1 MIGRMY
7 QVKKASRTGFIPLR
21 HLNYH
26 VREWGSPRLGQLPL
40 FMVHGWMDVSASF
53 QFVVDAMQQ
62 DRHIISPDWRGFGLT
77 DPGEVDSF
85 WYPDYLADLD
95 ALIDHFQPEGPID
108 LLGHSMG
115 GTVVSMYA
123 GARPERIRRLINLEG
138 FGLATTKPSQAP
150 GRYAKWLNEVK
161 AARQGELN
169 LRTYPNSEAVAQ
181 RLIKTNP
188 RLSLDK
194 ALWLAQHW
202 AKPNANGEWEI
213 LGHAA
218 HKVINPY
225 LFRVEEMLALFV
237 LFSRAAAHGIGLPVI
252 LPPVIVQL
260 GQRRKFLFEI
270 RVAGF
275 GAGRG
280 TFQARSLILGQLFQQ
295 RILLQFFMDELRQFQ
310 GRHLQ

>member
-1 MIGRMY
+1 MKYILMIERMY
-7 QVKKASRTGFIPLR
+7 QVKNISRTSFIRLR
-21 HLNYH
+21 QLNYH
-26 VREWGSPRLGQLPL
+26 VREWGTPRPGQLPL

-62 DRHIISPDWRGFGLT
+62 DRHIIAPDWRGFGLT
-77 DPGEVDSF
+77 DVGEVDTF

-95 ALIDHFQPEGPID
+95 ALVDHFQPEGHID

-138 FGLATTKPSQAP
+138 FGLAATKPTQAP

-161 AARQGELN
+161 AARQGEKN
-169 LRTYPNSEAVAQ
+169 LRSYPDSEAVAQ

-194 ALWLAQHW
+194 AQWLAQHW
-202 AKPNANGEWEI
+202 AKPNSKGEWEI
-213 LGHAA
+213 LGHPA

-225 LFRVEEMLALFV
+225 LFRVEEMLA
-237 LFSRAAAHGIGLPVI
+237 I
-252 LPPVIVQL
+252 
-260 GQRRKFLFEI
+260 FLINE
-270 RVAGF
+270 V
-275 GAGRG
+275 
-280 TFQARSLILGQLFQQ
+280 
-295 RILLQFFMDELRQFQ
+295 D
-310 GRHLQ
+310 

>member
-1 MIGRMY
+1 MY
-7 QVKKASRTGFIPLR
+7 QVQKASRTSFIRLR

-26 VREWGSPRLGQLPL
+26 VREWGTPRPGQLPL

-53 QFVVDAMQQ
+53 QFVVDAMQE

-77 DPGEVDSF
+77 DVGEVDTF

-95 ALIDHFQPEGPID
+95 ALIDHFQPEGHID

-138 FGLATTKPSQAP
+138 FGLAATKPSQAP

-161 AARQGELN
+161 AARQGEMN
-169 LRTYPNSEAVAQ
+169 LRTYADSDAVAQ

-194 ALWLAQHW
+194 AQWLAQHW
-202 AKPNANGEWEI
+202 AQQNSNGEWEI
-213 LGHAA
+213 LGHPA

-225 LFRVEEMLALFV
+225 LFRVEEILAIYQSISAPV
-237 LFSRAAAHGIGLPVI
+237 LNVEASQNDLEKWWQGKYKLEEFHERIKHIKDIHSVTIQDAGHMMHHDQPQI
-252 LPPVIVQL
+252 LAQHIEA
-260 GQRRKFLFEI
+260 FL
-270 RVAGF
+270 
-275 GAGRG
+275 
-280 TFQARSLILGQLFQQ
+280 QQ
-295 RILLQFFMDELRQFQ
+295 P
-310 GRHLQ
+310 

>member
-1 MIGRMY
+1 MMEGMY
-7 QVKKASRTGFIPLR
+7 NVQKASRSAFVPIRNLQ
-21 HLNYH
+21 YH
-26 VREWGSPRLGQLPL
+26 VRLWGEPGPGKTPL

-62 DRHIISPDWRGFGLT
+62 DRHIIAPDWRGFGLT
-77 DPGEVDSF
+77 DVGEVDSF

-123 GARPERIRRLINLEG
+123 GVRPERIRKLINLEG
-138 FGLATTKPSQAP
+138 FGLAATKPSQAP
-150 GRYAKWLNEVK
+150 GRYAKWLNQIK
-161 AARQGELN
+161 S
-169 LRTYPNSEAVAQ
+169 LREGGISLRSYPDTEAVAQ
-181 RLIKTNP
+181 RLIRTNP

-202 AKPNANGEWEI
+202 AKENAEGLWDI

-225 LFRVEEMLALFV
+225 LFRVEEMLALYRNISAPV
-237 LFSRAAAHGIGLPVI
+237 LNVEASQNDLEKWWEGKYTLDEFHERLQSIADLRSVTIEDAGHMMHHDQPLALAQHIEA
-252 LPPVIVQL
+252 
-260 GQRRKFLFEI
+260 FL
-270 RVAGF
+270 
-275 GAGRG
+275 
-280 TFQARSLILGQLFQQ
+280 QQ
-295 RILLQFFMDELRQFQ
+295 P
-310 GRHLQ
+310 

>member
-7 QVKKASRTGFIPLR
+7 QVQKASRTSFIKLR
-21 HLNYH
+21 QLKYH
-26 VREWGSPRLGQLPL
+26 VREWGTPRPGQLPL

-77 DPGEVDSF
+77 DVGKVDTF

-95 ALIDHFQPEGPID
+95 ALVDHFQPEGQID

-138 FGLATTKPSQAP
+138 FGLAATQPSQAP
-150 GRYAKWLNEVK
+150 RRYAKWLNEVK
-161 AARQGELN
+161 AARQGEMN
-169 LRTYPNSEAVAQ
+169 LRTYPDSEAVAQ

-194 ALWLAQHW
+194 AQWLAQHW
-202 AKPNANGEWEI
+202 AQQNSNGEWEI
-213 LGHAA
+213 LGHPA

-225 LFRVEEMLALFV
+225 LFRVEEMLAIYQSISGPV
-237 LFSRAAAHGIGLPVI
+237 LNVEASQNDLEKWWQGKYKLEEFHERLKDIKDIHSVTIQDAGHMMHHDQPLELAQHIEA
-252 LPPVIVQL
+252 
-260 GQRRKFLFEI
+260 FL
-270 RVAGF
+270 
-275 GAGRG
+275 
-280 TFQARSLILGQLFQQ
+280 QQ
-295 RILLQFFMDELRQFQ
+295 P
-310 GRHLQ
+310 

>member
-1 MIGRMY
+1 MY
-7 QVKKASRTGFIPLR
+7 QVQKASRTSFIRLR
-21 HLNYH
+21 QLNYH
-26 VREWGSPRLGQLPL
+26 VREWGTPRPDQLPL

-77 DPGEVDSF
+77 DVGEVDTF

-95 ALIDHFQPEGPID
+95 ALVDHFQPEGQID

-138 FGLATTKPSQAP
+138 FGLAATKPTQAP

-169 LRTYPNSEAVAQ
+169 LRAYPDSDAVAQ

-194 ALWLAQHW
+194 AQWLAQHW
-202 AKPNANGEWEI
+202 AQKNSIGEWEI
-213 LGHAA
+213 LGHPA

-225 LFRVEEMLALFV
+225 LFRVEEMLAIYQSISAPV
-237 LFSRAAAHGIGLPVI
+237 LNVEASQNDLEKWWQGKYKLEEFHDRLRHIKDIRTITIQDAGHMMHHDQP
-252 LPPVIVQL
+252 QL
-260 GQRRKFLFEI
+260 LAQHIEAFL
-270 RVAGF
+270 
-275 GAGRG
+275 
-280 TFQARSLILGQLFQQ
+280 QQ
-295 RILLQFFMDELRQFQ
+295 P
-310 GRHLQ
+310 

>member
-1 MIGRMY
+1 MY
-7 QVKKASRTGFIPLR
+7 QVQKASRTSFIRLR
-21 HLNYH
+21 QLNYH
-26 VREWGSPRLGQLPL
+26 VREWGTPRPGQLPL

-77 DPGEVDSF
+77 DVGEVDTF

-95 ALIDHFQPEGPID
+95 ALIDHFLPEGQID

-138 FGLATTKPSQAP
+138 FGLAATKPSQAP
-150 GRYAKWLNEVK
+150 GRYAKWLNEIK
-161 AARQGELN
+161 ATRQGEMN
-169 LRTYPNSEAVAQ
+169 LRSYADSDAVAQ

-194 ALWLAQHW
+194 AQWLAQHW
-202 AKPNANGEWEI
+202 AQQNSKGEWEI
-213 LGHAA
+213 LGHPA

-225 LFRVEEMLALFV
+225 LFRVEEMLAIYQSISAPV
-237 LFSRAAAHGIGLPVI
+237 LNVEASQNDLEKWWQGKYTQEEFHERIKHIKDIHSITIQDAGHMMHHDQPQI
-252 LPPVIVQL
+252 LAQHIEA
-260 GQRRKFLFEI
+260 FL
-270 RVAGF
+270 
-275 GAGRG
+275 
-280 TFQARSLILGQLFQQ
+280 QQ
-295 RILLQFFMDELRQFQ
+295 P
-310 GRHLQ
+310 

>member
-1 MIGRMY
+1 MY
-7 QVKKASRTGFIPLR
+7 QVQKASRTSFIRLR

-26 VREWGSPRLGQLPL
+26 VREWGTPRPGQLPL

-53 QFVVDAMQQ
+53 QFVVDAMQE

-77 DPGEVDSF
+77 DVGEVDTF

-95 ALIDHFQPEGPID
+95 ALVDHFQPEGHID

-123 GARPERIRRLINLEG
+123 GARPERIRKLINLEG
-138 FGLATTKPSQAP
+138 FGLAATKPSQAP

-161 AARQGELN
+161 AARQGEMN
-169 LRTYPNSEAVAQ
+169 LRTYADSDAVAQ

-194 ALWLAQHW
+194 AQWLAQHW
-202 AKPNANGEWEI
+202 AQQNSNGEWEI
-213 LGHAA
+213 LGHPA

-225 LFRVEEMLALFV
+225 LFRVEEILAIYQSISAPV
-237 LFSRAAAHGIGLPVI
+237 LNVEASQNDLEKWWQGKYKLEEFHERIKHIKDIHSVTIQDAGHMMHHDQPQI
-252 LPPVIVQL
+252 LAQHIEA
-260 GQRRKFLFEI
+260 FL
-270 RVAGF
+270 
-275 GAGRG
+275 
-280 TFQARSLILGQLFQQ
+280 QQ
-295 RILLQFFMDELRQFQ
+295 P
-310 GRHLQ
+310 

>member
-1 MIGRMY
+1 MIERMY
-7 QVKKASRTGFIPLR
+7 QVKNISRTSFIRLR
-21 HLNYH
+21 QLNYH
-26 VREWGSPRLGQLPL
+26 VREWGTPSQSQLPL

-62 DRHIISPDWRGFGLT
+62 DRHIIAPDWRGFGLT
-77 DPGEVDSF
+77 DVGEVDTF

-95 ALIDHFQPEGPID
+95 ALVDHFQPEGNID

-138 FGLATTKPSQAP
+138 FGLAATKPTQAP

-161 AARQGELN
+161 AARQGEMN
-169 LRTYPNSEAVAQ
+169 LRTYPDSEAVAQ

-194 ALWLAQHW
+194 AQWLAQHW
-202 AKPNANGEWEI
+202 AKPNSKGEWEI
-213 LGHAA
+213 LGHPA

-225 LFRVEEMLALFV
+225 LFRVEEMLAIYQSISAPV
-237 LFSRAAAHGIGLPVI
+237 LNVEASQNDLEKWWQGKYKLEEFHERLKHIKDIQSVTIQDAGHMMHHDQPFELAQHIEA
-252 LPPVIVQL
+252 
-260 GQRRKFLFEI
+260 FL
-270 RVAGF
+270 
-275 GAGRG
+275 
-280 TFQARSLILGQLFQQ
+280 QQ
-295 RILLQFFMDELRQFQ
+295 P
-310 GRHLQ
+310 

>member
-26 VREWGSPRLGQLPL
+26 VREWGSPRPGQLPL

-225 LFRVEEMLALFV
+225 LFRVEEMLALYQSISAPV
-237 LFSRAAAHGIGLPVI
+237 LNVEASQNDLEKWWQGKYTLDEFHQRLQSIADLRSVTIDDAGHMMHHDQPQI
-252 LPPVIVQL
+252 LAQHIEA
-260 GQRRKFLFEI
+260 FL
-270 RVAGF
+270 
-275 GAGRG
+275 
-280 TFQARSLILGQLFQQ
+280 QQ
-295 RILLQFFMDELRQFQ
+295 P
-310 GRHLQ
+310 

>member
-7 QVKKASRTGFIPLR
+7 QVQKASRTGFIKLR
-21 HLNYH
+21 QLNYH
-26 VREWGSPRLGQLPL
+26 VREWGTPRPGQLPL

-53 QFVVDAMQQ
+53 QFMVDAMQQ

-77 DPGEVDSF
+77 DVGAVDNF

-95 ALIDHFQPEGPID
+95 ALIDHFQPEGQID

-138 FGLATTKPSQAP
+138 FGLAATKPSQAP

-169 LRTYPNSEAVAQ
+169 LRTYPDSEAVAQ

-188 RLSLDK
+188 RLGLDK
-194 ALWLAQHW
+194 AQWLAQHW
-202 AKPNANGEWEI
+202 AQKNSNGEWEI
-213 LGHAA
+213 LGHPA

-225 LFRVEEMLALFV
+225 LFRVEEMLAMYDSISAPV
-237 LFSRAAAHGIGLPVI
+237 LNVEASQNDLEKWWQGKYKLEEFHERIKHIKDIHSVTIQDAGHMMHHDQPQI
-252 LPPVIVQL
+252 LAQHVEA
-260 GQRRKFLFEI
+260 FL
-270 RVAGF
+270 
-275 GAGRG
+275 
-280 TFQARSLILGQLFQQ
+280 QQ
-295 RILLQFFMDELRQFQ
+295 P
-310 GRHLQ
+310 

>member
-1 MIGRMY
+1 MY
-7 QVKKASRTGFIPLR
+7 QVQKASRTSFIKLR
-21 HLNYH
+21 QLKYH
-26 VREWGSPRLGQLPL
+26 VREWGTPRPGQLPL

-77 DPGEVDSF
+77 DVGEVDTF

-95 ALIDHFQPEGPID
+95 ALVDYFQPEGQID

-138 FGLATTKPSQAP
+138 FGLAATQPSQAP
-150 GRYAKWLNEVK
+150 RRYAKWLNEVK
-161 AARQGELN
+161 AARQGEMN
-169 LRTYPNSEAVAQ
+169 LRTYPDSEAVAQ

-194 ALWLAQHW
+194 AQWLAQHW
-202 AKPNANGEWEI
+202 AQQNSNGEWEI
-213 LGHAA
+213 LGHPA

-225 LFRVEEMLALFV
+225 LFRVEEILAIYQSISGPV
-237 LFSRAAAHGIGLPVI
+237 LNVEASQNDLEKWWQGKYKLEEFHERLKHIKDIHSVTIQDAGHMMHHDQPQI
-252 LPPVIVQL
+252 LAQHIES
-260 GQRRKFLFEI
+260 FL
-270 RVAGF
+270 
-275 GAGRG
+275 
-280 TFQARSLILGQLFQQ
+280 QQ
-295 RILLQFFMDELRQFQ
+295 P
-310 GRHLQ
+310 

>member
-7 QVKKASRTGFIPLR
+7 QVKNTSRTSFIKLR
-21 HLNYH
+21 QLKYH
-26 VREWGSPRLGQLPL
+26 VREWGTPRPGQLPL

-77 DPGEVDSF
+77 DVGEVDTF

-95 ALIDHFQPEGPID
+95 ALVDHFQPEGQID

-138 FGLATTKPSQAP
+138 FGLAATQPSQAP
-150 GRYAKWLNEVK
+150 RRFAKWLNEVK
-161 AARQGELN
+161 AARQGEMN
-169 LRTYPNSEAVAQ
+169 LRTYSDSEAVAQ

-194 ALWLAQHW
+194 AQWLAQHW
-202 AKPNANGEWEI
+202 AQQNSNGEWEI
-213 LGHAA
+213 LGHPA

-225 LFRVEEMLALFV
+225 LFRVEEMLAIYQSISGPV
-237 LFSRAAAHGIGLPVI
+237 LNVEASQNDLEKWWQGKYKLEEFHERLKHIKDIHSVTIQDAGHMMHHDQPLELAQHIEA
-252 LPPVIVQL
+252 
-260 GQRRKFLFEI
+260 FL
-270 RVAGF
+270 
-275 GAGRG
+275 
-280 TFQARSLILGQLFQQ
+280 QQ
-295 RILLQFFMDELRQFQ
+295 P
-310 GRHLQ
+310 

>member
-1 MIGRMY
+1 MIERMY
-7 QVKKASRTGFIPLR
+7 QVKNISRTSFIRLR
-21 HLNYH
+21 QLNYH
-26 VREWGSPRLGQLPL
+26 VREWGTPSQSQLPL

-62 DRHIISPDWRGFGLT
+62 DRHIIAPDWRGFGLT
-77 DPGEVDSF
+77 DVGEVDTF

-95 ALIDHFQPEGPID
+95 ALVDHFQPEGHID

-138 FGLATTKPSQAP
+138 FGLAATKPTQAP

-161 AARQGELN
+161 AARQGEMN
-169 LRTYPNSEAVAQ
+169 LRTYPDSEAVAQ

-194 ALWLAQHW
+194 AQWLAQHW
-202 AKPNANGEWEI
+202 AKPNSKGEWEI
-213 LGHAA
+213 LGHPA

-225 LFRVEEMLALFV
+225 LFRVEEMLAIYQSISAPV
-237 LFSRAAAHGIGLPVI
+237 LNVEASQNDLEKWWQGKYKLEEFHERLKHIKDIQSVTIQDAGHMMHHDQPFELAQHIEA
-252 LPPVIVQL
+252 
-260 GQRRKFLFEI
+260 FL
-270 RVAGF
+270 
-275 GAGRG
+275 
-280 TFQARSLILGQLFQQ
+280 QQ
-295 RILLQFFMDELRQFQ
+295 P
-310 GRHLQ
+310 